1 MGSSN
6 EKNEKITTKGFE
18 NDKKIFTLN
27 LKYKE
32 LNNIINYFNSI
43 KLENSNYFFYNVTY
57 LKTTLINTN
66 DHEKI
71 PKKLFMNLIK
81 SFITISNQQTR
92 EKIMDIFNNEYFLN
106 EGMFNLEKVINLLLL
121 ISEDKI
127 IDINNKNNE
136 KISSKAYYIFNLF
149 LKEGEINN
157 LNILK
162 EDFIL
167 FFSEEI
173 AFIAYDILLENY
185 LNNNENNNNIN
196 TNTNDNNINEF
207 ELFRKIVEMKSTIVD
222 NIVMEYFNDE
232 NNNIDLDYIN
242 KLFEKNKN
250 FMTLEFFLEK
260 GLDNVKIDK
269 NKI

>member
-1 MGSSN
+1 M
-6 EKNEKITTKGFE
+6 
-18 NDKKIFTLN
+18 
-27 LKYKE
+27 
-32 LNNIINYFNSI
+32 
-43 KLENSNYFFYNVTY
+43 
-57 LKTTLINTN
+57 
-66 DHEKI
+66 
-71 PKKLFMNLIK
+71 PA
-81 SFITISNQQTR
+81 R
-92 EKIMDIFNNEYFLN
+92 EKQ
-106 EGMFNLEKVINLLLL
+106 G
-121 ISEDKI
+121 
-127 IDINNKNNE
+127 
-136 KISSKAYYIFNLF
+136 
-149 LKEGEINN
+149 
-157 LNILK
+157 
-162 EDFIL
+162 
-167 FFSEEI
+167 